1 MKKILLLLLSSILFT
16 SISAQMMNDINV
28 IEMKAKVTDCLNR
41 YTNTIQKMQFKQQEM
56 EFLSLFDKQANIYDD
71 LFGISYKENLTVLE
85 YAHIMATRVFDYQI
99 EISDIVL
106 SEPLKKKDQWVITA
120 TFKKD
125 VAYKNEYG
133 VMFHPRSYYKE
144 PFRLTAEFTFAND
157 KSDPKITN
165 IKGSTTAGIK
175 RPHQS
180 FCIIERKDGL
190 DEVRVDGFYPT
201 YNSDNQAFTT
211 DNAILSCDNPNL
223 TVKRSYMSADAHIIK
238 YNVRARR
245 FVFKPYFGFGLGN
258 SSSVAGSN
266 IDSQKSSFM
275 DFGLDF
281 GVNILGYR
289 RFRLYGFTG
298 FAMEKNNIDITL
310 KGKKYSYE
318 TDQDVHGDKYIR
330 QYSNV
335 NIDQTSG
342 FFDYAIPVY
351 ADMEIPLSQT
361 FCFYADLGAIFSI
374 AGNSSVNSLNGSFNV
389 TGLYP
394 QYENLKLDYTS
405 GINGFVEN
413 GKVNEENQ
421 SLSYNSSRNSN
432 PIKLMTQVGFR
443 VRIWES
449 LFFDFSARYM
459 RNIKSTTSNGATD
472 IYPLRYDVRNNTE
485 TINAFGSESSSP
497 SNQVSLTASIVYK
510 L

>member
-1 MKKILLLLLSSILFT
+1 MFDSGKRPFNPAPDTLV
-16 SISAQMMNDINV
+16 SACPVEN
-28 IEMKAKVTDCLNR
+28 
-41 YTNTIQKMQFKQQEM
+41 KQI
-56 EFLSLFDKQANIYDD
+56 D
-71 LFGISYKENLTVLE
+71 
-85 YAHIMATRVFDYQI
+85 
-99 EISDIVL
+99 ISDIVL

-223 TVKRSYMSADAHIIK
+223 TVKRRYMSADAHIIK

-281 GVNILGYR
+281 GVNILAYR

-310 KGKKYSYE
+310 KGKNYSYE
-318 TDQDVHGDKYIR
+318 TDQDVHGDIR
-330 QYSNV
+330 RITLCCLERV
-335 NIDQTSG
+335 FTETVG
-342 FFDYAIPVY
+342 FFRI
-351 ADMEIPLSQT
+351 
-361 FCFYADLGAIFSI
+361 
-374 AGNSSVNSLNGSFNV
+374 
-389 TGLYP
+389 
-394 QYENLKLDYTS
+394 
-405 GINGFVEN
+405 INGRRPEFGV
-413 GKVNEENQ
+413 
-421 SLSYNSSRNSN
+421 
-432 PIKLMTQVGFR
+432 
-443 VRIWES
+443 
-449 LFFDFSARYM
+449 LFLKIIT
-459 RNIKSTTSNGATD
+459 NAT
-472 IYPLRYDVRNNTE
+472 
-485 TINAFGSESSSP
+485 A
-497 SNQVSLTASIVYK
+497 K
-510 L
+510 C